1 MISLPI
7 FAQSDYYIKL
17 AKEKELSKSSYWH
30 TLLHMPENESEVA
43 NKAFFLA
50 EDGKTDA
57 SAELEAT
64 INALYNEQRFDDNS
78 TACLFPARKHWL
90 VQELDMKGLPKV
102 QCEEFEYLMEQMS
115 PDSVSL
121 IFPFTQGSSPSSMFG
136 HTFLRIDSN
145 TKPKMLSYAFNYAS
159 ESNDDDNHLQ
169 YMYKGFFGGY
179 KGSYSL
185 RPYYAKIKEYRDLE
199 ERDIWEYDL
208 NFTKEETH
216 QMIRHIWEVEINYSW
231 YYFFTKNCSYKMLW
245 MMEAARP
252 GLNLRKYFN
261 YHVIP
266 SETIRAVLDEKLV
279 NKHHYRPARSSK
291 LVAYESRLNDDDI
304 EDVFNLSADK
314 LKPEKYLKDSSSD
327 VQTNR
332 FVLEASSEFIEYDYL
347 KKDINESVYKGR
359 IYKILKARASLGE
372 GEQIDIKTPVDP
384 MLSHRSFR
392 VSAELGSRNSET
404 LAFIGVRPAN
414 HDIEDFDFGYSQ
426 GAQVE
431 FMDLLFSYA
440 QNDFNVERATI
451 ISVAALT
458 PKSEFFKP
466 NSYRFSFGFD
476 REFLNE
482 NTEFT
487 ANYALGGTWGNDYG
501 YIYLLADVLLY
512 TDDFVTVGLGT
523 IAGAVLNQG
532 DDFKTNIEVNQRI
545 YHTSEKQLLFSFSQH
560 YRSSQNT
567 AISLSYEYIEKYEP
581 DWDTFKLSF
590 DYFF

>member
-1 MISLPI
+1 
-7 FAQSDYYIKL
+7 
-17 AKEKELSKSSYWH
+17 
-30 TLLHMPENESEVA
+30 
-43 NKAFFLA
+43 
-50 EDGKTDA
+50 
-57 SAELEAT
+57 
-64 INALYNEQRFDDNS
+64 
-78 TACLFPARKHWL
+78 
-90 VQELDMKGLPKV
+90 MKGLPKV
-102 QCEEFEYLMEQMS
+102 ECSDFEYLMEQMS

-136 HTFLRIDSN
+136 HTFLRIDSK

-185 RPYYAKIKEYRDLE
+185 MPYYAKIKEYRDLE

-208 NFTKEETH
+208 NFTKEETQ
-216 QMIRHIWEVEINYSW
+216 QMLRHIWEVEVNYSW

-266 SETIRAVLDEKLV
+266 SETIRAVIDENLV
-279 NKHHYRPARSSK
+279 NEHHYRPSRSTK
-291 LVAYESRLNDDDI
+291 VVAYESRLKDEDI
-304 EDVFNLSADK
+304 EDVFSLSGAK
-314 LKPEKYLKDSSSD
+314 LKPQNYLQESNSD
-327 VQTNR
+327 AQTKR
-332 FVLEASSEFIEYDYL
+332 FVLEASSEFVEYDYL
-347 KKDINESVYKGR
+347 KKDINETLYKSR
-359 IYKILKARASLGE
+359 IYEILKTRASLGE
-372 GEQIDIKTPVDP
+372 GEHIEISTPVDP

-392 VSAELGSRNSET
+392 VTAGVGTRNSET
-404 LAFIGVRPAN
+404 LGFIGVRPAN
-414 HDIEDFDFGYSQ
+414 HSIEDFDVGYSE

-440 QNDFNVERATI
+440 EDDFNVERATI

-466 NSYRFSFGFD
+466 NSYRFSLGFD

-482 NTEFT
+482 KTEFT
-487 ANYALGGTWGNDYG
+487 ANYSLGGTWGNSLG
-501 YIYLLADVLLY
+501 YLYLLVDVLVY
-512 TDDFVTVGLGT
+512 TDDFLTVGLGG
-523 IAGAVLNQG
+523 IAGVTLYQSE
-532 DDFKTNIEVNQRI
+532 DFKTNIEVNQRI
-545 YHTSEKQLLFSFSQH
+545 YHTGEDQLLFTFSQH
-560 YRSSQNT
+560 YRLSQNT
-567 AISLSYEYIEKYEP
+567 AISVSYDYVEKYEP